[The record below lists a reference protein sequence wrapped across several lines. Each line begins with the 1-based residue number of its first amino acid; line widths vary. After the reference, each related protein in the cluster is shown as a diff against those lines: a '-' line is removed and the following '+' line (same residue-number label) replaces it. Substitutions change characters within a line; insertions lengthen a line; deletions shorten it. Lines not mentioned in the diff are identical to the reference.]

1 MLSKKGASPRTFSG
15 LNVGE
20 VAPAR
25 VGDHDEFME
34 HNESIQERQGN
45 YVTP

>member
-1 MLSKKGASPRTFSG
+1 MQSKKGVSPRTFTG
-15 LNVGE
+15 LNISE
-20 VAPAR
+20 VSPAR

-34 HNESIQERQGN
+34 PNESIQERQGN